1 MKKSIRKPHRAG
13 YYITLAAVLTLFGA
27 AALYLAIMEEN
38 KEYAEE
44 ATCYDNLAEQ
54 VQQEHS
60 SPWFSSIPSEEETN
74 EVIETALQAIEANQ
88 ADMNDEAELAQIH
101 PPDPALEQQE
111 YGGTPK
117 EQPSHEA
124 SVISPFPIEA
134 ESGAPTPTLKPS
146 GNEPGQTSSQE
157 SDSMKDQL
165 SMPAA
170 TASPAP
176 YVGYTGA
183 NLSACQAKN
192 ADFIAWLK
200 IPGTNVNYPVVLSD
214 NTDFYLTHSF
224 DGKKSKLGT
233 LFSLGKTDYETPGR
247 NIPIYGHHITN
258 TSSGQ
263 LMFRPLLS
271 YKDHSFYEKHS
282 IIYMDSLYHAG
293 AYKIF
298 AVINL
303 VNGEW
308 DVSTASFANDADFLA
323 FIRKAQAQSLYDTG
337 VEVNADDKIL
347 TLITCDRSYAAK
359 EGRLI
364 VMAVEQ

>member
-1 MKKSIRKPHRAG
+1 MKKSIRNPRKASFYLILAG
-13 YYITLAAVLTLFGA
+13 ILIAFGA
-27 AALYLAIMEEN
+27 AAIYFALLEEN
-38 KEYAEE
+38 GEYAEE
-44 ATCYDNLAEQ
+44 AASYADLAEQ
-54 VQQEHS
+54 IHQDHTSSRITSPIEEVSAPVVTASPVREDVSTADDGFPDYDQTRPPDQSVKQEENKNPDGCF
-60 SPWFSSIPSEEETN
+60 SPTAPPAKDTQAEPQGALTITPSDSN
-74 EVIETALQAIEANQ
+74 EKTPGRTANQ
-88 ADMNDEAELAQIH
+88 ENGKIA
-101 PPDPALEQQE
+101 
-111 YGGTPK
+111 
-117 EQPSHEA
+117 EQPD
-124 SVISPFPIEA
+124 
-134 ESGAPTPTLKPS
+134 APTPSPS
-146 GNEPGQTSSQE
+146 PSS
-157 SDSMKDQL
+157 S
-165 SMPAA
+165 
-170 TASPAP
+170 T
-176 YVGYTGA
+176 GYTGA
-183 NLSACQAKN
+183 DLNACHARN
-192 ADFIAWLK
+192 PDFIAWLQ

-233 LFSLGKTDYETPGR
+233 LFSLGKTDYQTPGR
-247 NIPIYGHHITN
+247 NISIYGHHITN

-271 YKDHSFYEKHS
+271 YKNRSFYEKHS

-293 AYKIF
+293 TYKIF

-308 DVSTASFANDADFLA
+308 DVSTASFANDADFLS
-323 FIRKAQAQSLYDTG
+323 FIQQAKARSLYDTG